1 MINTSNSPH
10 SWKIRYIQLLESEM
24 GSGACE
30 REAFDLRA
38 ANAPRSLYR
47 YRKLNEHTVQELREG
62 YFWITPPDDFNDP
75 FDSALLIQHDLI
87 LAEMAK
93 KSVGQFLG
101 LPETAS
107 LLTAEEK
114 AFVHSLDDPLPY
126 LLEIINRGTGRI
138 VSGDRFIKQ
147 LNVNL
152 EPMWQAQS
160 KRIANYLKIC
170 CFCENYTSTVMWGHY
185 AEGHSGICIEYNT
198 QELLADDD
206 IRPYL
211 HPVIY
216 ATKRFDSTGDYS
228 PRKTASRKFAALLP
242 ACHKSPDWSYE
253 EEWRLVIPIGPQD
266 RKYRC
271 SRFKPKRLLIGAKMT
286 DEKRREIEAIAD
298 KLALP
303 VSIGQLS
310 RTDFSI
316 TF

>member
-1 MINTSNSPH
+1 MINTRNSCD
-10 SWKIRYIQLLESEM
+10 SWKIRYIQLLESEI

-30 REAFDLRA
+30 REAFGLRA

-47 YRKLNEHTVQELREG
+47 YRKFNEHTVQELRER
-62 YFWITPPDDFNDP
+62 YFWISPPDDFNDP

-93 KSVGQFLG
+93 KSVGQL
-101 LPETAS
+101 LNRPEVAT
-107 LLTAEEK
+107 LL
-114 AFVHSLDDPLPY
+114 
-126 LLEIINRGTGRI
+126 
-138 VSGDRFIKQ
+138 
-147 LNVNL
+147 
-152 EPMWQAQS
+152 AQS
-160 KRIANYLKIC
+160 NRIANYLKIC
-170 CFCENYTSTVMWGHY
+170 CFCENYTSTVMWGYY

-198 QELLADDD
+198 QELLSDDD

-216 ATKRFDSTGDYS
+216 AAKRFDSTGDYS
-228 PRKTASRKFAALLP
+228 PRKTAFGKFAALLP

-253 EEWRLVIPIGPQD
+253 EEWRLVIPIGPRD
-266 RKYRC
+266 RKYRYP
-271 SRFKPKRLLIGAKMT
+271 RFKPKRLLVGAKMT

-298 KLALP
+298 DLSLP
-303 VSIGQLS
+303 VSIGRLS

>member
-1 MINTSNSPH
+1 MLNTRNSCD
-10 SWKIRYIQLLESEM
+10 SWKIRYIQLLESEI

-30 REAFDLRA
+30 REAFGLRA

-47 YRKLNEHTVQELREG
+47 YRKFNEHTVQELREG
-62 YFWITPPDDFNDP
+62 YFWISPPDDFNDP

-93 KSVGQFLG
+93 KSVGQFLDR
-101 LPETAS
+101 PEIAT
-107 LLTAEEK
+107 LLAPEEK
-114 AFVHSLDDPLPY
+114 TSIHALDNPLPY
-126 LLEIINRGTGRI
+126 LFEIVQRGTGHI
-138 VSGDRFIKQ
+138 VSWDKFMEQ
-147 LNVNL
+147 ANVNL
-152 EPMWQAQS
+152 APMWQAQS
-160 KRIANYLKIC
+160 NRIANYLKIC
-170 CFCENYTSTVMWGHY
+170 CFCENYTSTVMWGYY

-198 QELLADDD
+198 QELLSDDD

-216 ATKRFDSTGDYS
+216 AAKRFDSTGDYS
-228 PRKTASRKFAALLP
+228 PRKTAFGKFAALLP

-253 EEWRLVIPIGPQD
+253 EEWRLVIPIGPRD
-266 RKYRC
+266 RKYRYP
-271 SRFKPKRLLIGAKMT
+271 RFKPKRLLVGAKMT

-298 KLALP
+298 DLSLP
-303 VSIGQLS
+303 VSIGRLS